1 MATYDYK
8 CFNEHYQ
15 EVVRSMTAEEQQVTC
30 TECGESMSRVFS
42 APPIVFKAKG
52 FYSSRG

>member
-8 CFNEHYQ
+8 CSNEHHR
-15 EVVRSMTAEEQQVTC
+15 EVVRSMTAAEERVTC
-30 TECGESMSRVFS
+30 TECGEEMMRVFS
-42 APPIVFKAKG
+42 SPPVMFKAKG

>member
-8 CFNEHYQ
+8 CSNEHHR
-15 EVVRSMTAEEQQVTC
+15 EVVRSMTAAEELVTC
-30 TECGESMSRVFS
+30 TECGEEMMRVFS
-42 APPIVFKAKG
+42 SPPVMFKAKG